1 MYESQYIQL
10 VIDKAKTDKKLAV
23 VLENYLLN
31 NIDFNELTDQ
41 IDEQSIDIQSYR
53 NFKKSNDIDSL
64 INS

>member
-1 MYESQYIQL
+1 MYETQYIQL

-23 VLENYLLN
+23 ILENYLLN
-31 NIDFNELTDQ
+31 NIDFIELNNQ
-41 IDEQSIDIQSYR
+41 IDEQSIDIQSYH